1 MVNKKN
7 ITFTSILK
15 SNKKRK
21 KKINKNVETNII
33 KKKKVIK
40 QDILKITKEINNI
53 KLDDEKISILE
64 LQQSIEKKLKIS
76 YQDKMIIIPIFLDN
90 NNCKFNNNLKYF
102 KYGLYTLYIVLQK
115 NRKTEIFE
123 KVDINHETI
132 NKYYP
137 ILKKNDIVDIIHG
150 IIDNGLHIYTIILN
164 NLIPDI
170 KLQFNNIDDKYEWS
184 QFNSMID
191 IKSIQEDETIIEH
204 LCRMHNL
211 NYKNNIL
218 SINIK
223 IDKENYIK
231 IYDIIK
237 IIKNK
242 KI

>member
-1 MVNKKN
+1 
-7 ITFTSILK
+7 
-15 SNKKRK
+15 
-21 KKINKNVETNII
+21 
-33 KKKKVIK
+33 
-40 QDILKITKEINNI
+40 
-53 KLDDEKISILE
+53 
-64 LQQSIEKKLKIS
+64 
-76 YQDKMIIIPIFLDN
+76 MIIIPIFLDN
-90 NNCKFNNNLKYF
+90 NHSKFNNNLKYF
-102 KYGLYTLYIVLQK
+102 EYGLYTLYIVLQK

-150 IIDNGLHIYTIILN
+150 IIDNGLHIYTIVLN

-191 IKSIQEDETIIEH
+191 IKSIQKDETIIEH

-211 NYKNNIL
+211 NYKYDIL